1 MIPTG
6 TDSKGNITGFYNFSY
21 TNPYDFLQRPFKAV
35 SNAVANGNTNE
46 ASLMNIAGGAMF
58 DSVGEIVDP
67 FLSGSIGAAALQE
80 SYQGKTATGKVIWNE
95 SDMLGEKSY
104 KGMLHALNAVAP
116 TATPFKIEVDAEG
129 TQIVPKDFTTA
140 AASLFTGEDG
150 TISPRGREIDVA
162 ETLVSAFL
170 ALK

>member
-1 MIPTG
+1 
-6 TDSKGNITGFYNFSY
+6 
-21 TNPYDFLQRPFKAV
+21 
-35 SNAVANGNTNE
+35 
-46 ASLMNIAGGAMF
+46 MNIAGGAMF

-80 SYQGKTATGKVIWNE
+80 SYQGKTATGKGVIWNE
-95 SDMLGEKSY
+95 SDMLGEKIY

-150 TISPRGREIDVA
+150 TISPRGRDRCSRNFRC
-162 ETLVSAFL
+162 LLFL